1 MDATLEAVPKRVCFG
16 VQLRAAEQQFLAR
29 GGASVARWSSVVA
42 GTWPAL
48 FRLFSKLVPE
58 IGPSASSK
66 GASKEA
72 RDAQLSQILA
82 TLSCLFM
89 PFPPLFA
96 PLFPAPNSSQDRT
109 RLAIT
114 P

>member
-1 MDATLEAVPKRVCFG
+1 MLAHGQRCF
-16 VQLRAAEQQFLAR
+16 
-29 GGASVARWSSVVA
+29 AS
-42 GTWPAL
+42 
-48 FRLFSKLVPE
+48 FSKLVPE

-72 RDAQLSQILA
+72 RDDQLSQILA

-89 PFPPLFA
+89 LFPPLFGT
-96 PLFPAPNSSQDRT
+96 LFPAPKLEPKT
-109 RLAIT
+109 GPRLAIT